1 MTTSVTG
8 HKEVRRLIEDLRGDP
23 AIGPSSVILY
33 GSAARGD
40 YVEKASDL
48 NLILVLED
56 LAPARLDAVAPVV
69 RHWMRRGHP
78 APRLFSPAL
87 IRASADVFPVEFLD
101 IREAHVVLHGPD
113 PFAGLAV
120 RPDHLRLQ
128 CERELKEKL
137 MLLREGYVAVQGETG
152 AVRRLL
158 CSSYPAFAALFR
170 GCLRLIGGEVP
181 VRNAD
186 VIAAFC
192 ARAGLEAGPFVAIER
207 LRSGERADEDVKDL
221 FARYYAQV
229 GRAAEAV
236 DRFDPGTGGRRR

>member
-1 MTTSVTG
+1 MTTQVTD
-8 HKEVRRLIEDLRGDP
+8 HKDVRRLVEDLVGDP
-23 AIGPSSVILY
+23 SIGPTSVILY

-40 YVEKASDL
+40 AVDKVSDL

-56 LAPARLDAVAPVV
+56 LSPARLDAIVPAVN
-69 RHWMRRGHP
+69 RWLKHGHP

-87 IRASADVFPVEFLD
+87 IHASADVFPVEFLD
-101 IREAHVVLHGPD
+101 IQAAHLVVHGPD
-113 PFAGLAV
+113 PFAGLEV

-137 MLLREGYVAVQGETG
+137 MLLREGYVMARGETPAVQ
-152 AVRRLL
+152 RLL

-170 GCLRLIGGEVP
+170 GCLRLLGGGVP
-181 VRNAD
+181 ARSTD

-192 ARAGLEAGPFVAIER
+192 ARAGIDVAPFAVVER
-207 LRSGERADEDVKDL
+207 LRAGGRPGGDLKEL

-236 DRFDPGTGGRRR
+236 DRFVPAAGGTRP